1 MAIGRALS
9 EPEAW
14 QQRLGIFFKTA
25 RSAKWKG
32 WTEDRDREG
41 SLVTLI
47 ITAGREIVHL
57 EHFFYFDD
65 HYIHRSSS

>member
-1 MAIGRALS
+1 MAIGRDLS

-14 QQRLGIFFKTA
+14 QQCLGIFFKTA
-25 RSAKWKG
+25 RSTKWKG

-47 ITAGREIVHL
+47 ITAGREIVRF
-57 EHFFYFDD
+57 EHFFFF
-65 HYIHRSSS
+65 